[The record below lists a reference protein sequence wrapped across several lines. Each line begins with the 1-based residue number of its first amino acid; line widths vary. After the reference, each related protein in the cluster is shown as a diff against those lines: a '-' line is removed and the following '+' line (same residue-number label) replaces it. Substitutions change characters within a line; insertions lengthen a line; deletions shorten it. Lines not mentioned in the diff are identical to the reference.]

1 MLEWPPTSYC
11 AKTVDELDRHFICAC
26 GGTAVTGDL
35 KSPAGNGVW
44 VQIPLGVPRL
54 YKLLLDSRIGK
65 NYQEKFLINPLT
77 NPKKFDIIKML
88 QRTAP

>member
-26 GGTAVTGDL
+26 GGTAVTRDL
-35 KSPAGNGVW
+35 KSLAGNGVW
-44 VQIPLGVPRL
+44 VQIPSGVPRL
-54 YKLLLDSRIGK
+54 YKLLLDSRTGK

-77 NPKKFDIIKML
+77 NLKKFDII
-88 QRTAP
+88 